1 MALRHALMAGALALT
16 ASLSAQAAPAA
27 ELFLGSFQNG
37 NFTNDTGAWQL
48 TGIHGDGSNDAAVI
62 ANGATGLL
70 HSETGTIYHS
80 YDVDPFFAYLVAT
93 GDPEPTTVYQGFNL
107 PSRALFSGAAA
118 FLARDEAP
126 YNDLGWVRIYAGAD
140 DGVIFPLAADC
151 VLADGCVSQL
161 FYHDIASAGPV
172 GVGDYGETPWTPF
185 SVELGQGDYFIV
197 AYSGNGPDGDTLNP
211 SYLLVDGFRAVA
223 VPEPAAWA
231 TLILGFFGLG
241 GLLRRRRAV
250 LA

>member
-1 MALRHALMAGALALT
+1 MALRHALMAGALAVM

-118 FLARDEAP
+118 FLARD
-126 YNDLGWVRIYAGAD
+126 GRCS
-140 DGVIFPLAADC
+140 AARRPSWR
-151 VLADGCVSQL
+151 ATRRPTTISGGC
-161 FYHDIASAGPV
+161 AS
-172 GVGDYGETPWTPF
+172 TP
-185 SVELGQGDYFIV
+185 
-197 AYSGNGPDGDTLNP
+197 
-211 SYLLVDGFRAVA
+211 AVTTA
-223 VPEPAAWA
+223 
-231 TLILGFFGLG
+231 
-241 GLLRRRRAV
+241 
-250 LA
+250 